1 MTSGTAILPISRLSV
16 GRRWWWHDHRYAVPA
31 YGLALV
37 ALLVNVII
45 SHDFFASSSLTELI
59 GGGACLV
66 VLAIAATVP
75 MLAGNGGIDISI
87 APLAGLVNVVVIAV
101 RTHHTV
107 PSSPI
112 VIVVMA
118 LGMGLVSGAVIGALI
133 SYLRIQPIVATLG
146 AYLIYTAL
154 AQVILQ
160 NNSGNGPG
168 WLANLGGSVGPVPG
182 GLIFVA
188 AALALWLAL
197 GRTPYHRQLYTV
209 GDNDLAAYA
218 SGIPVARLR
227 MSAYMISGAM
237 AAIAGLAITAYLNA
251 GDGTIGQTF
260 TLTAV
265 AAAAIGGTSLAGGRG
280 GVLGGLGGG
289 LAVYLIENAL
299 SVLGIGSYWI
309 SFSFGSVLVLGI
321 ALNRLVNGQGRAGR
335 PAR

>member
-1 MTSGTAILPISRLSV
+1 MSTGTAVLPLTRQSS
-16 GRRWWWHDHRYAVPA
+16 GRRWWWYDHRYAAPA
-31 YGLALV
+31 YGLGLV

-45 SHDFFASSSLTELI
+45 SHGFFTSSALTELI
-59 GGGACLV
+59 GGGAPLV

-87 APLAGLVNVVVIAV
+87 APLAGLVNVVVITV
-101 RTHHTV
+101 GTHHTV
-107 PSSPI
+107 PTSPI
-112 VIVVMA
+112 VIVPMA

-160 NNSGNGPG
+160 NNSANGPG

-182 GLIFVA
+182 GLIFIAGAV
-188 AALALWLAL
+188 LLWLAL
-197 GRTPYHRQLYTV
+197 GRTPYRRQLYAV

-218 SGIPVARLR
+218 SGVSVARVR
-227 MSAYMISGAM
+227 MVAYMISGTL

-265 AAAAIGGTSLAGGRG
+265 AGAAMGGTSLAGGRG

-289 LAVYLIENAL
+289 IAVYLIENTL

-309 SFSFGSVLVLGI
+309 TFSFGAVLVLGI
-321 ALNRLVNGQGRAGR
+321 ALNRFVNDHAGAGGRGR
-335 PAR
+335 